1 MRDDLFALGREA
13 EIILLDYQCTLCL
26 NGTGRQAWLRNPDNR
41 NRNYADWIRQE
52 TMREW
57 LIPLIGGRHVILI
70 TARRSSWET
79 VTLRRI
85 REVLNWQP
93 DEWYF
98 NPDGDYLP
106 PQQHKE
112 RVIHSAVFPRFG
124 TSEQTAY
131 LALES
136 NRLTRA
142 MYQRN
147 GVTAIRIDMPLEELP
162 LV

>member
-41 NRNYADWIRQE
+41 NRNY
-52 TMREW
+52 
-57 LIPLIGGRHVILI
+57 
-70 TARRSSWET
+70 
-79 VTLRRI
+79 
-85 REVLNWQP
+85 

-106 PQQHKE
+106 PPQHKE